1 MRHLRITDVNK
12 LIKRERFTCY
22 ILNEILNYAEVS
34 ELMFTAKEDAKY
46 SYLLEG
52 FTFAEASELWFNAL
66 NK

>member
-1 MRHLRITDVNK
+1 MLHID
-12 LIKRERFTCY
+12 
-22 ILNEILNYAEVS
+22 EILNYAEVS

-52 FTFAEASELWFNAL
+52 FNYPSATELWFNAL